1 MPHISRLFIY
11 PIKSCAPVE
20 VERLVFDRHGPVGD
34 RRFLLVDEQGGF
46 ITQRQQ
52 PQMAR
57 IRPVLE
63 ETVLRVDVDG
73 QATLRVPLAEQGAL
87 RKTVTVWNDSLPA
100 EDCGDDAAAWF
111 SSALGI
117 DCRLVRLPAD
127 SQRQVDLRYAEL
139 GQWVSFAD
147 GFPVLVTTESSLGAL
162 SERVGRD
169 IQMERF
175 RPNVVVNGSAVFAER
190 RWRMLKHKDGQLAIC
205 KPCQR
210 CVIPTRSMDTLER
223 EADVL
228 DALKELCRI
237 DGKILFG
244 QNALV
249 SDIHQLCVGD
259 ELTEHFVE

>member
-1 MPHISRLFIY
+1 MLHISRLFIY

-20 VERLVFDRHGPVGD
+20 VEQLVFDRYGPVGD

-46 ITQRQQ
+46 ITQRHQ
-52 PQMAR
+52 PKMAH

-63 ETVLRVDVDG
+63 ETVLRVDMDG
-73 QATLRVPLAEQGAL
+73 QTTLRVPLAEQGVL

-100 EDCGDDAAAWF
+100 EDCGDNAAVWF

-117 DCRLVRLPAD
+117 ACRLVRLPAD
-127 SQRQVDLRYAEL
+127 SQRQVDLRYAEP
-139 GQWVSFAD
+139 GQWVGFAD
-147 GFPVLVTTESSLGAL
+147 GFPVLVTAESSLGAL
-162 SERVGRD
+162 SERVGRELKV
-169 IQMERF
+169 ERF
-175 RPNVVVNGSAVFAER
+175 RPNVVVGGSVAFAER
-190 RWRMLKHKDGQLAIC
+190 RWQTLKHKDGLLDIC

-210 CVIPTRSMDTLER
+210 CIIPTRSMDTLEH
-223 EADVL
+223 EKDVL

-249 SDIHQLCVGD
+249 SDIRQLCVGD
-259 ELTEHFVE
+259 ELAEYFVE